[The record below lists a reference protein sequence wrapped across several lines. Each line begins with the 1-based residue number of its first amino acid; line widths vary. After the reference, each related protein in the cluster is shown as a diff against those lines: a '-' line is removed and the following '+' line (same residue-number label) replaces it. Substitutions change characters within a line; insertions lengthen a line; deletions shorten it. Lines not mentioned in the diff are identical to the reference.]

1 MTFRKFSQPQKT
13 FFIALAFVGAY
24 CTLLPSGNLRV
35 QAQSTRPE
43 LATATRTFTRLS
55 IPGQSVAQLLLNNT
69 NTPVQQPKQSVRV
82 QVSQTKADPKPEGA
96 PEGGTRQDAGT
107 RSGQCPRVD
116 KPLTALVPI
125 TQKTA
130 GEGQSSSAAKI
141 TSQVVLGLTAKEH
154 PTFWFYVPYALTSS
168 HPIEFVLQDDKGSD
182 IYQTKFTQSET
193 SAGVVGFKLPS
204 TAPPLEVNK
213 MYRWYFLVYCN
224 AEAEAPAFVD
234 GWVQRVAWNPSLY
247 SALDQATPQ
256 EIVTVYTNGGI
267 WYEAVTSLARLRTKN
282 PEDAI
287 LKEEWANLLES
298 INLEAIASEPITT
311 MLTPKQ

>member
-1 MTFRKFSQPQKT
+1 MTFIKFSQPQKT

-43 LATATRTFTRLS
+43 VSTATRTFTRLS
-55 IPGQSVAQLLLNNT
+55 IPGQTVAQLLLTNS
-69 NTPVQQPKQSVRV
+69 NTPVQQPKHSVRV

-125 TQKTA
+125 TQKTT
-130 GEGQSSSAAKI
+130 GEGQSPSTAKT

-168 HPIEFVLQDDKGSD
+168 HPIEFVLQDDKGND
-182 IYQTKFTQSET
+182 IYQTKFIQSET
-193 SAGVVGFKLPS
+193 SAGVVGFELPS

-213 MYRWYFLVYCN
+213 IYRWYFLVYCN
-224 AEAEAPAFVD
+224 AEDPAFVD
-234 GWVQRVAWNPSLY
+234 GWVQRVPGNPSLY
-247 SALDQATPQ
+247 SALEQATPQ

-282 PEDAI
+282 PEDAT
-287 LKEEWANLLES
+287 LRKEWANLLES
-298 INLEAIASEPITT
+298 INLEAIAPEPITT